1 MKKKITYI
9 NAMLVLLYGF
19 GMIFVSLGINMIL
32 RSKLGA
38 GAWDTVVY
46 SLSHLVDITLGSAA
60 FAINLVLLLFVI
72 VVNKKPKYLF
82 VLVPIIMIS
91 SAIDFWDI
99 IVFKQYS
106 PNSIF
111 MQGFLFIIGAGVL
124 TLGLAMIIVTK
135 FPAMIIEEFTF
146 SIMKVAKVKSF
157 LKTRIGIEFFAIAT
171 ALILGFWA
179 GIRFGAVDFGSLFLA
194 IVIGPMITFQTHWL
208 TKILTHYKS
217 KKM

>member
-1 MKKKITYI
+1 
-9 NAMLVLLYGF
+9 MLVLLYGF

-124 TLGLAMIIVTK
+124 TLGLAMII
-135 FPAMIIEEFTF
+135 EEFTF

>member
-124 TLGLAMIIVTK
+124 TLGLAMII
-135 FPAMIIEEFTF
+135 EEFTF